1 MARRMW
7 LMLLVV
13 GLFIAAIGT
22 YKFLQIRAAIASGS
36 SYSPPP
42 EAVTTVVT
50 KSENWSTSL
59 AGIGSVEAVHG
70 VTVSADLGGVVRS
83 VEFQSGRNV
92 AAGQTLVRLETGQ
105 EQASLKQ
112 TEAQRDLANLN
123 LTRAEK
129 LLAKSLIA
137 QAEFDRMQAEARVGD
152 ANVAAI
158 RATIARKTVRA
169 PFSGVLG
176 IRQVDLGQR
185 VNEGDPIVSLQAIDP
200 VYVNF
205 SLPQTDVAQLK
216 TGTPVR
222 VTADSGRG
230 LDLPGTITAI
240 NSVIDETTRNIQV
253 QATLRNPGG
262 RLKPGMF
269 VDVAVELAGTEQV
282 IALPSSSINFAPYGN
297 SVYVVEELKNPKG
310 KAYKGVSQRFVK
322 TGRGRGDQVAILSGL
337 KPGEEVVTSGVFK
350 LRPGAGVVVNNK
362 IQPSNSPNPRPE
374 DS

>member
-70 VTVSADLGGVVRS
+70 VTVSADLAGVVRS

-105 EQASLKQ
+105 EQAGLRQ

-123 LTRAEK
+123 LERAKK

-137 QAEFDRMQAEARVGD
+137 QAEFDRMQAEARVAD

-240 NSVIDETTRNIQV
+240 NSVIDENTRNIQV

-297 SVYVVEELKNPKG
+297 SVYVVSELKNPKG